1 MLPVLNYYGYL
12 EVADLRDLKAA
23 DIKLWSPLLKYQRLG
38 SDVTDILAA
47 DSARCL
53 GVHEK
58 FLILGTSSGAKL
70 MHEATFEQASEQA
83 AREGVPQVRCT
94 FWT

>member
-1 MLPVLNYYGYL
+1 MGTRGYHSAL
-12 EVADLRDLKAA
+12 MQAA
-23 DIKLWSPLLKYQRLG
+23 TIDEGPPLLKYQRLG

-58 FLILGTSSGAKL
+58 FLILGTSSGAPL
-70 MHEATFEQASEQA
+70 MHEATCEQASEQA
-83 AREGVPQVRCT
+83 AHEGVPQVRCT